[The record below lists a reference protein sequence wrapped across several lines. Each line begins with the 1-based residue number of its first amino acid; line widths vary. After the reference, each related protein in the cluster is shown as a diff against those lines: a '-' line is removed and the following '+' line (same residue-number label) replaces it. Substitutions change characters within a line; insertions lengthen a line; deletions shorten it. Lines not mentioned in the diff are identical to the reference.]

1 MSCVSP
7 YTSFVLQLL
16 LGCFTTEQSTV
27 KASVVVKYFLTF
39 VLKYFNSFSTGFQLQ
54 TNEEN
59 ENV

>member
-16 LGCFTTEQSTV
+16 LGCFTTGQSTV
-27 KASVVVKYFLTF
+27 KASVVKYFLTF